1 MVVDALDLCYTK
13 DHIDTFVVISG
24 GSDFSPLVSKLRENA
39 KLVIWV
45 ASRTALPTC

>member
-39 KLVIWV
+39 KLVIGV
-45 ASRTALPTC
+45 ASRTAIPTC